1 MLLCTHPS
9 NFSIL
14 HSNWVTAIQSICL
27 LLVVYKM
34 KYDILKKIL
43 FVSNNL
49 QACCC
54 SQFLYENLNLSCC
67 LCQPISEPSPFLGGS
82 VNYITSHCSLGM
94 CALPCW
100 GLFSLASQICSNMF
114 FVFFPLPR
122 NASVIFGT
130 RSAVCVSVSQMHHI
144 TQQCTRLLLRWIT

>member
-34 KYDILKKIL
+34 KYDSLKKIL

-54 SQFLYENLNLSCC
+54 SRFLYENLNVSCC

-114 FVFFPLPR
+114 FCFFSPSLEMLLSYLGHVQLFVFLLVR
-122 NASVIFGT
+122 
-130 RSAVCVSVSQMHHI
+130 CI
-144 TQQCTRLLLRWIT
+144 TSHNNVLGYYYNE